1 MAPPAICLLL
11 FSSDGLYL
19 LLLASFLFLPQLN
32 FCTLLL
38 GAFVV
43 FFSSSHNYGNKNIC
57 FKLSCLRC
65 DKDGSQSNV
74 HGFTDSHE

>member
-38 GAFVV
+38 GAFV
-43 FFSSSHNYGNKNIC
+43 FFFILIITAIKI
-57 FKLSCLRC
+57 FA
-65 DKDGSQSNV
+65 SN
-74 HGFTDSHE
+74 